1 MKITLTQAL
10 MLEPGDYI
18 AMMMHNGTVLRKQIL
33 CIDLKVGKISLR
45 RKGLAGTI
53 EFYKE
58 KVKHYGKTTVW
69 EIRYKAH
76 RLLRGWRER

>member
-45 RKGLAGTI
+45 R
-53 EFYKE
+53 
-58 KVKHYGKTTVW
+58 
-69 EIRYKAH
+69 RDS
-76 RLLRGWRER
+76 RELSNSIKRK